1 MEPQPGTEVEVTEK
15 EAGSIPAGG
24 RQAGADAQLG
34 KPDNADGRPWTG
46 SASDTGRHAHFDP
59 ARRDMGGEYSASRE
73 RVGRVENSVKVVGHV
88 SPRYRYENTTVN
100 EGETATLEC
109 KAGGSPLPTVEFRK
123 VGNDARFE
131 PGTSAGDDRIR
142 VTERVEDGFKF
153 GTLTITNLNRT
164 DDGLYECIASNK
176 GGFELKNGHITTQ
189 FKPSFVNSPI
199 REIYSWNNH
208 PVNLTCVAE
217 SIPNATITWEFKRRL
232 LEQDL
237 DSNIQQIG
245 NGPTS
250 VLRVMPSDPTYFG
263 VFTCKASNLLGQSM
277 LDIELFEAT
286 VPSMLTDVKF
296 DEVTATTVTF
306 EMNGPASDGG
316 LPLVAYAVQYKVAGE
331 SWDAKEEQLWPV
343 GSNYVLDNLRPEQVF
358 VFRFAAKNDVG
369 LSEWSAEQQMIMP
382 KRDVPEAPIIM
393 LPDSTVRPEDDA
405 NLVVKSV
412 FSDSYTV
419 QWQAGANNGEKI
431 DNFEI
436 SYYEV
441 ASTGNG
447 WRSLS
452 DKRSSV
458 VDFPGTHTFKVS
470 NLKAQTHY
478 RIELRAHNKIGFGN
492 PAELVVLTAP
502 GAPSPGGDPTGGVST
517 TVASPL
523 GISLLLLAAI
533 GPCGSSLSL
542 SEPPALA
549 SAALVGV
556 VVGVLLVLLLLIDL
570 TCYAVNSRGIVYALC
585 SRRRGR
591 SGAVK
596 LTNTAASEKEPL
608 QHSKNGNGAGHGAS
622 DDRDVPAVVVQGA
635 SPAAASNDSAV

>member
-1 MEPQPGTEVEVTEK
+1 MRFHLDVALVQFTLVGHLGTAMYVVEQDGLMIQDISSEDDGTYICRAKVPDEGELDERHIQVEVHSRPEILEPQPGTEVEVTEK
-15 EAGSIPAGG
+15 EAGSIPCRTAGKPVPT
-24 RQAGADAQLG
+24 RTWVN
-34 KPDNADGRPWTG
+34 PDNADVSTVDGLSVDPKDGTLN
-46 SASDTGRHAHFDP
+46 FDP
-59 ARRDMGGEYSASRE
+59 ARRDMGGEYKCIAE
-73 RVGRVENSVKVVGHV
+73 NAVGRVETSVNVVV
-88 SPRYRYENTTVN
+88 IVKPEIIRYENTTVN

-533 GPCGSSLSL
+533 GP
-542 SEPPALA
+542 
-549 SAALVGV
+549 
-556 VVGVLLVLLLLIDL
+556 
-570 TCYAVNSRGIVYALC
+570 
-585 SRRRGR
+585 
-591 SGAVK
+591 
-596 LTNTAASEKEPL
+596 
-608 QHSKNGNGAGHGAS
+608 
-622 DDRDVPAVVVQGA
+622 
-635 SPAAASNDSAV
+635 